1 METSLKMEDTL
12 QRRVQHLASQRHR
25 SPQWL
30 MLEAIEQYID
40 REEARESFKQEALA
54 SWAVYQQTNRLT
66 QSPVCLKWNSVNLYQ
81 RNHTMQ
87 WTQTQSIAYECA
99 REAITHLMAIYTGQI
114 YEEKKKAKPDL
125 ERIAELSNLR
135 TKLIDVRR
143 SIRATDDAQV
153 AQIRAEYG
161 ALVRAWTTERHA
173 LAA

>member
-1 METSLKMEDTL
+1 MK
-12 QRRVQHLASQRHR
+12 R
-25 SPQWL
+25 
-30 MLEAIEQYID
+30 
-40 REEARESFKQEALA
+40 
-54 SWAVYQQTNRLT
+54 
-66 QSPVCLKWNSVNLYQ
+66 
-81 RNHTMQ
+81 
-87 WTQTQSIAYECA
+87 
-99 REAITHLMAIYTGQI
+99 
-114 YEEKKKAKPDL
+114 KKKAKPDL

>member
-30 MLEAIEQYID
+30 MLEAIEQYIE

-54 SWAVYQQTNRLT
+54 SWAAYQQTNRLT
-66 QSPVCLKWNSVNLYQ
+66 QSPAYLKWNSVNLYQ

-99 REAITHLMAIYTGQI
+99 REAITDMMAICSG
-114 YEEKKKAKPDL
+114 EMAAEKAKQTPDTD
-125 ERIAELSNLR
+125 RIARLRADLFNLSQER
-135 TKLIDVRR
+135 TNIH
-143 SIRATDDAQV
+143 ATDDVEV
-153 AQIRAEYG
+153 ARVRSKYG
-161 ALVRAWTTERHA
+161 AIVRAWRSEHRA
-173 LAA
+173 IAA

>member
-30 MLEAIEQYID
+30 ML
-40 REEARESFKQEALA
+40 
-54 SWAVYQQTNRLT
+54 T
-66 QSPVCLKWNSVNLYQ
+66 QSPAYLKWNSVNLYQ
-81 RNHTMQ
+81 RKHTMQ

-114 YEEKKKAKPDL
+114 YEEKKKAKPDI
-125 ERIAELSNLR
+125 ERIAELGNLR

-173 LAA
+173 LAV